1 MTMYGAD
8 VAALRSLA
16 AQLERAAD
24 QLEEHRTFLGNAVQH
39 STWLGP
45 DAERFRGQWEGEHNA
60 RVATSA
66 RLLRDTAA
74 TVRRNADDQ
83 ERVSAVDGGA
93 QFHASGS
100 AGSRGG
106 VPAFSGAM
114 VGGALDS
121 LKEAI
126 DVVRDGALP
135 GGVKP
140 WDLLKTAA
148 DGAKFLGTDLPIVG
162 HLDEAMDVYSLAD
175 KIRHGTFSV
184 FDGADAASM
193 GLRHL
198 GGVGELGA
206 AAVDAAS
213 YAGQQALQADFS
225 AAGRATV
232 ANYITDH
239 PLDALGAA
247 GQAVLTVGQDFV
259 IPELQKSDFKLLAF
273 GANAVSFDV
282 QEAMKSDFTA
292 EGRTL
297 VSDYVVQHPVE
308 TLQTIGESVLTVGKN
323 ALTWWN

>member
-16 AQLERAAD
+16 AQLDRAAD
-24 QLEEHRTFLGNAVQH
+24 QLEDHRTFLGNAVQH
-39 STWLGP
+39 SSWLGP

-60 RVATSA
+60 RVAASA
-66 RLLRDTAA
+66 RLLRDTAT

-83 ERVSAVDGGA
+83 ERASAVDGGA
-93 QFHASGS
+93 QFHASRS
-100 AGSRGG
+100 AGRGG
-106 VPAFSGAM
+106 GVSAFSGAM
-114 VGGALDS
+114 LGGALDS

-126 DVVRDGALP
+126 DVVREGALP
-135 GGVKP
+135 GGIKP

-148 DGAKFLGTDLPIVG
+148 DGAEFLGTDLPVVG
-162 HLDEAMDVYSLAD
+162 RIDEAMDVYSLAD
-175 KIRHGTFSV
+175 KIRQGTFSV

-198 GGVGELGA
+198 GSAGQLGA
-206 AAVDAAS
+206 VAVDAVS

-225 AAGRATV
+225 SASRATV
-232 ANYITDH
+232 GNYIMDH

-259 IPELQKSDFKLLAF
+259 IPELQKSDLKLLAF

-282 QEAMKSDFTA
+282 QEGMKSDFSA
-292 EGRTL
+292 QGRTM

-308 TLQTIGESVLTVGKN
+308 TLQTVGESVLTVGKD
-323 ALTWWN
+323 ALSWWH